1 MHTQAVLSGGAG
13 YPTLALRIAAV
24 VPAWSCAGEPPVEHQ
39 MTRMARALARSAL
52 LIWFVSISLSM
63 GLAQAQNA
71 HSDSKTVAARTHTVF
86 ALMVSDIHFEPFW
99 DPAKAAQLELAQ
111 AGSWDAILTGPPS
124 ADRRQRFDA
133 LQEKCHARGVDTPYA
148 LYKSSLGAIHA
159 KAGEAGFAIVSG
171 DLVAHAFSC
180 KYSTLFPQATPQAY
194 SAFVVKTLDYVLHEL
209 HKTLPGVPIYAALG
223 NNDSG
228 CGDYQLDANS
238 EFLRAAATVFT
249 EGFPAA
255 EREKALVSFGAG
267 GNYSIALPAP
277 VEHTRLL
284 VLDDLFQSRR
294 YSTCDGRPDAAAGTA
309 EIAWLRSELD
319 RAREHKEKVWVM
331 GHIPPGIDP
340 FTTILKMRNVCGGK
354 SPDEFLASDELGK
367 TIGGF
372 GDVVRLAI
380 FAHTHMDELR
390 LLKPSG
396 TGTLQSAQAGVA
408 IKLVPSIS
416 PINGNSPSFTVAQ
429 IDPTTAVMEDYKVFA
444 ASNSTGVDAEW
455 TRAYDFAEAFHV
467 PDFSAASVGKL
478 IGEFAADPNVQTE
491 ASQSYIRNYYVRD
504 VSAQIKAFWP
514 QYSCALSNLT
524 AESYRS
530 CVCSPAH

>member
-1 MHTQAVLSGGAG
+1 
-13 YPTLALRIAAV
+13 
-24 VPAWSCAGEPPVEHQ
+24 
-39 MTRMARALARSAL
+39 
-52 LIWFVSISLSM
+52 
-63 GLAQAQNA
+63 
-71 HSDSKTVAARTHTVF
+71 
-86 ALMVSDIHFEPFW
+86 MVSDIHFEPFW
-99 DPAKAAQLELAQ
+99 DPAKAAQLESTPAR
-111 AGSWDAILTGPPS
+111 SWDAILAGPFS
-124 ADRRQRFDA
+124 ADRQQQFDA

-148 LYKSSLGAIHA
+148 LYKSSLGAMHA

-180 KYSTLFPQATPQAY
+180 KYSTLFPKATPQAY

-209 HKTLPGVPIYAALG
+209 RKALPGVPVYAALG

-238 EFLRAAATVFT
+238 EFLRASGSVFT
-249 EGFPAA
+249 EGFPSA
-255 EREKALVSFGAG
+255 EREKALQSFGIE
-267 GNYSIALPAP
+267 GNYSIVLPAP
-277 VEHTRLL
+277 MERTRLV
-284 VLDDLFQSRR
+284 VLDDQFQSRK
-294 YSTCDGRPDAAAGTA
+294 YTTCAGAPDASAGAAQ
-309 EIAWLRSELD
+309 IVWLRGELE

-354 SPDEFLASDELGK
+354 SPDEFLSSDELGK
-367 TIGGF
+367 TIADF

-390 LLKPSG
+390 LLKP
-396 TGTLQSAQAGVA
+396 TGSDAAQSAEAGVA
-408 IKLVPSIS
+408 MKLVPSIS
-416 PINGNSPSFTVAQ
+416 PINGNSPSITVAQ
-429 IDPTTAVMEDYKVFA
+429 IDPATAVMVDYKVFA
-444 ASNSTGVDAEW
+444 ASNASGVDTEW
-455 TRAYDFAEAFHV
+455 TRTYDYREAFHE

-478 IGEFAADPNVQTE
+478 IAEFGADPNVQAE

-514 QYSCALSNLT
+514 QYNCALSNLT

-530 CVCSPAH
+530 CVCTAAH